1 MFDREKKREK
11 EKRYFRIRIRR
22 QPQNKIGRDDMEYNS
37 NAPIY
42 MQVMPELKKLMIKGE
57 LKPGQKMPSNRDL
70 AVLFKVNQNT
80 AARVYREMENEG
92 CCYTRR
98 GIGTFVSEE
107 EEMFENLKRQMA
119 EELLGNFMKEM
130 KDLGFQKD
138 DIISQVAD
146 YKEEQE

>member
-1 MFDREKKREK
+1 
-11 EKRYFRIRIRR
+11 
-22 QPQNKIGRDDMEYNS
+22 MEYNS

-42 MQVMPELKKLMIKGE
+42 MQVMRELKKLMIKGE

-80 AARVYREMENEG
+80 AARVYREMESEG
-92 CCYTRR
+92 CCYTKR

-107 EEMFENLKRQMA
+107 EEMFENLKNEMA
-119 EELLGNFMKEM
+119 EELLRNLMKEM

>member
-1 MFDREKKREK
+1 
-11 EKRYFRIRIRR
+11 
-22 QPQNKIGRDDMEYNS
+22 MEYNS

-42 MQVMPELKKLMIKGE
+42 MQVMRELKKLMIKGE

-107 EEMFENLKRQMA
+107 EEMFENLKSEMA
-119 EELLGNFMKEM
+119 EELLRNFMKEM
-130 KDLGFQKD
+130 KDRGFQKD

>member
-1 MFDREKKREK
+1 MR
-11 EKRYFRIRIRR
+11 
-22 QPQNKIGRDDMEYNS
+22 
-37 NAPIY
+37 
-42 MQVMPELKKLMIKGE
+42 ELKKLMIKGE